1 MFILAF
7 LYFILCGQFQN
18 PLIIQIIRF
27 LYVIISL
34 ITAFIIKMGFH
45 DNYKKTLKD
54 FYIQLKNS
62 LFIGGFL
69 VYMLI
74 FLMIIFNET
83 NVSFFEAIFYIYSN
97 FVMVACYEERL
108 IRGLYFNELRKN
120 ISSIKAIILCGII
133 FLFLHIPQHIFL
145 YQMTFVEHLSM
156 FLTGALKGIVLGIIR
171 LWTNNVFITAIC
183 HFNTGYIGDV

>member
-1 MFILAF
+1 
-7 LYFILCGQFQN
+7 
-18 PLIIQIIRF
+18 
-27 LYVIISL
+27 
-34 ITAFIIKMGFH
+34 
-45 DNYKKTLKD
+45 
-54 FYIQLKNS
+54 
-62 LFIGGFL
+62 
-69 VYMLI
+69 
-74 FLMIIFNET
+74 MIIFNET

-97 FVMVACYEERL
+97 FVMVACYEEIL